1 MDHQFRNA
9 TLGGFNK
16 QDVLDYLEL
25 ITKEHAAQTQSLQE
39 QLDQALAQCSELNEQ
54 ATQQSSQVQQLSQE
68 NQQLQQ
74 TVAQLQEQL
83 NRAQADAS
91 TLRTQLSQKEQ
102 ERIALQQQV
111 DKLAPDATAYAA
123 VKDRTAGMELDA
135 HRRAQGVLDQA
146 QEEAAQLQAQM
157 LQWLSKVNRQYS
169 DLRSQLDCAVSH
181 AAGELTKAEALLEE
195 VTRSMEEQDSAL
207 ESLEQT
213 FGKCE
218 PLNKVPAPMPIPE
231 T

>member
-25 ITKEHAAQTQSLQE
+25 ITKEHAAQTQALQE
-39 QLDQALAQCSELNEQ
+39 QLDQVTTQCSELNEQ
-54 ATQQSSQVQQLSQE
+54 AGQQNSQAQQLRQE

-83 NRAQADAS
+83 NLVKADAG

-102 ERIALQQQV
+102 ECTALQQQV
-111 DKLAPDATAYAA
+111 NKLTPDATAYAA

-146 QEEAAQLQAQM
+146 QAEAAQLQTQM

-181 AAGELTKAEALLEE
+181 AAGELSKAESLLAE

-207 ESLEQT
+207 ETLEQT

-231 T
+231 I

>member
-25 ITKEHAAQTQSLQE
+25 ITKEHTAQTQSLQE
-39 QLDQALAQCSELNEQ
+39 QLDQTLSQCSQLNEQ
-54 ATQQSSQVQQLSQE
+54 AGQQNSQAQQLHLE

-74 TVAQLQEQL
+74 SVAQLQEQL
-83 NRAQADAS
+83 NLAKANAD
-91 TLRTQLSQKEQ
+91 TLRTQLSRKEQ
-102 ERIALQQQV
+102 ECHALQQQV
-111 DKLAPDATAYAA
+111 DKLTPDATAYAA

-135 HRRAQGVLDQA
+135 HRRAQGVLAQA
-146 QEEAAQLQAQM
+146 QEEATQLQTQM

-169 DLRSQLDCAVSH
+169 DLRQQMDEAIAH
-181 AAGELTKAEALLEE
+181 AAGELTKAETILAD
-195 VTRSMEEQDSAL
+195 VTRSMEEQDAAL

-231 T
+231 V

>member
-25 ITKEHAAQTQSLQE
+25 IVKEHAAQTQSMQE
-39 QLDQALAQCSELNEQ
+39 QLDQALAQCSALNEQ
-54 ATQQSSQVQQLSQE
+54 VSQQASLAQQLRQE

-74 TVAQLQEQL
+74 TNTQLQEQL
-83 NRAQADAS
+83 NLAQADAG
-91 TLRTQLSQKEQ
+91 TLRTQLSQAEG
-102 ERIALQQQV
+102 ERAALQQQV
-111 DKLAPDATAYAA
+111 DKLLPDATAYTA
-123 VKDRTAGMELDA
+123 VKDRTAGVELDA

-146 QEEAAQLQAQM
+146 QEEAAQVHNQM
-157 LQWLSKVNRQYS
+157 MQWLTKVNRQYS
-169 DLRSQLDCAVSH
+169 DLREQMDAAVSH
-181 AAGELTKAEALLEE
+181 AAAELEKAEALLTE
-195 VTRSMEEQDSAL
+195 VTTTMQAQDTAL
-207 ESLEQT
+207 ETLEQS

-231 T
+231 I